1 MTTQSMYQASVPVLV
16 RMLGNLRGM
25 LDKAQAHAL
34 ENKYE
39 PTVFLQMRLYPDM
52 FPLIRQVQIVCD
64 NAKGC
69 VARLGGQEPPKHEDI
84 ESNFDEL
91 RARIDKVL
99 AFVKTFTPAH
109 IDGSEGKA
117 IELKFGPTYTLNFTG
132 LDYLNQFVLGN
143 VYFHISMVYAIL
155 RGSGVPLGKT
165 DFLGKS

>member
-1 MTTQSMYQASVPVLV
+1 MTQQSMYQASVPVLV
-16 RMLGNLRGM
+16 RMLGNLRGL
-25 LDKAQAHAL
+25 LDKAEAHAT
-34 ENKYE
+34 EHKYD
-39 PTVFLQMRLYPDM
+39 PQVLLTTRLYPDM
-52 FPLIRQVQIVCD
+52 YPLIRQVQIVCD

-69 VARLGGQEPPKHEDI
+69 VARLSGQEPPKHEDNEVTI
-84 ESNFDEL
+84 TDL

-99 AFVKTFTPAH
+99 VLVKTFTPAH

-155 RGSGVPLGKT
+155 RGSGVPIGKM